1 MPGSGRLLGQQNCTA
16 DVPQPEP
23 GKECRGCRA
32 SPPHTLD
39 LGAAITPLFALLS
52 SGPSCWAMG
61 RVGGFLSNILSV
73 LPSARSIPQLLS
85 SRKGDMGT
93 G

>member
-23 GKECRGCRA
+23 GKECRGCRV

-39 LGAAITPLFALLS
+39 LGAAITPVFALLRPLMLGYGES
-52 SGPSCWAMG
+52 WGIS
-61 RVGGFLSNILSV
+61 
-73 LPSARSIPQLLS
+73 
-85 SRKGDMGT
+85 
-93 G
+93 